1 MIRDDINKMIMSAVK
16 DHDNDRA
23 KVYRLIKSEFL
34 KYMTSKNAKPIDDSI
49 EISIFQKMIKQRE
62 ESVKEY
68 LNGNRKDLAD
78 SEQIEI
84 DIIKEFLPA
93 IPTKNDIEN
102 YINTNYPNKIEKK
115 MMGVVVK
122 EIKEK
127 LVGADGK
134 LVADVVKE
142 NLI

>member
-49 EISIFQKMIKQRE
+49 EISILQKMIKQRE

-84 DIIKEFLPA
+84 NIIKEFLPA

-102 YINTNYPNKIEKK
+102 YINTNYPDKIEKK

>member
-49 EISIFQKMIKQRE
+49 EISILQKMIKQRE

>member
-1 MIRDDINKMIMSAVK
+1 MIMSAVK

-49 EISIFQKMIKQRE
+49 EISILQKMIKQRE